1 MLNKKIKLNQDLFA
15 TDVKLK
21 ASRDGFGE
29 GIVEVAKLNKD
40 VVVLGADLSY
50 SVKLGAFME
59 EFPERFVHCGIA
71 EQNMMGI
78 AAGLAMSG
86 KIPFVATHAVF
97 TTTRNW
103 DQIRLSV
110 CLQNANVKICG
121 SHAGLSNGPD
131 GANALPL
138 EDIATMRVLPNMVVI
153 NTIDSNQTQQAVVE
167 ISKHKGP
174 VYLRFSKAETPE
186 LTTKETPFKIGK
198 AGVFIEGSDITIISC
213 GPVIYEAM
221 VAAKHLKAKY
231 KIEAEVI
238 SSPTIKPLDEET
250 ILRSVKKT
258 KCVVTVEEHQIAGGL
273 GGAVAELL
281 SSENPLPL
289 LRIGIND
296 TFLESGTYEELKD
309 KYGLSAH
316 HIEDKVYKFLK
327 GLEKA

>member
-1 MLNKKIKLNQDLFA
+1 MLNQKIKLNQEMFGS
-15 TDVKLK
+15 DVKLK

-29 GIVEVAKLNKD
+29 GILDAATLSKNL
-40 VVVLGADLSY
+40 VVLSADLSY
-50 SVKLGAFME
+50 SVKLESFME
-59 EFPERFVHCGIA
+59 KYPGRFVNCGIA
-71 EQNMMGI
+71 EQNMVGM

-86 KIPFVATHAVF
+86 KNPFVVSHAIF
-97 TTTRNW
+97 TTSRNL

-138 EDIATMRVLPNMVVI
+138 EDIAIMRVLPNMMVI
-153 NTIDSNQTQQAVVE
+153 NTIDSNQTQKAVVE

-174 VYLRFSKAETPE
+174 VYLRFSKAKTP
-186 LTTKETPFKIGK
+186 LITTKDTPFKMGK
-198 AGVFIEGSDITIISC
+198 ADVLIEGKDVTIISC
-213 GPVIYEAM
+213 GPIIYEAM
-221 VAAKHLKAKY
+221 LAAKQLKARY
-231 KIEAEVI
+231 KIEAEVV

-250 ILRSVKKT
+250 ILKSTKKT
-258 KCVVTVEEHQIAGGL
+258 NRVVTVEEHQMNGGL
-273 GGAVAELL
+273 GGAIAELL
-281 SSENPLPL
+281 SDKNPLPL
-289 LRIGIND
+289 LRIGISD

-327 GLEKA
+327 GMEKI

>member
-1 MLNKKIKLNQDLFA
+1 MLNQKIKLNQDIFSNN
-15 TDVKLK
+15 VKLK

-29 GIVEVAKLNKD
+29 GVLEVAEVNKTL
-40 VVVLGADLSY
+40 VVLGADLSY
-50 SVKLGAFME
+50 SVKLKGFMDKY
-59 EFPERFVHCGIA
+59 PERFVHCGIA

-86 KIPFVATHAVF
+86 KTPLVATHGIF

-121 SHAGLSNGPD
+121 SHTGLSNGPD

-153 NTIDSNQTQQAVVE
+153 NTIDSNQTQKAVSE

-174 VYLRFSKAETPE
+174 VYLRFSKAETP
-186 LTTKETPFKIGK
+186 LITTPETPFKIGK
-198 AGVFIEGSDITIISC
+198 ADIFVEGKDVTIISC
-213 GPVIYEAM
+213 GPIIHEVLI
-221 VAAKHLKAKY
+221 AAKNLKAKY
-231 KIEAEVI
+231 KIEAEVV
-238 SSPTIKPLDEET
+238 SCPTVKPLDEGT
-250 ILRSVKKT
+250 ILKSVKKT
-258 KCVVTVEEHQIAGGL
+258 NCVVTVEEHQVIGGL
-273 GGAVAELL
+273 GGAIAELL
-281 SSENPLPL
+281 SDKNPLPL

-296 TFLESGTYEELKD
+296 TFLESGTYKELKD

-316 HIEDKVYKFLK
+316 HIEEKIYKFVK
-327 GLEKA
+327 NMEKK

>member
-1 MLNKKIKLNQDLFA
+1 MLNQKIKLNQDIFSS
-15 TDVKLK
+15 DVKLK
-21 ASRDGFGE
+21 ESRGGFGE
-29 GIVEVAKLNKD
+29 GVLDAAALNKNL
-40 VVVLGADLSY
+40 VVLGADLSY
-50 SVKLGAFME
+50 SVKLKGFME
-59 EFPERFVHCGIA
+59 KYPERFIHCGIA

-86 KIPFVATHAVF
+86 KIPIVATHAIF

-138 EDIATMRVLPNMVVI
+138 EDIATMRVLPNMTVI
-153 NTIDSNQTQQAVVE
+153 NTIDSNQTQKAVIE

-174 VYLRFSKAETPE
+174 VYLRFSKAETP
-186 LTTKETPFKIGK
+186 LITTMETPFKIGK
-198 AGVFIEGSDITIISC
+198 ADVFIEGKDVTIISC
-213 GPVIYEAM
+213 GPILYEAM
-221 VAAKHLKAKY
+221 LAAKHLKAKY

-238 SSPTIKPLDEET
+238 SSPTIKPLDETT
-250 ILRSVKKT
+250 ILKSVKKT
-258 KCVVTVEEHQIAGGL
+258 KYVVTVEEHQINGGL
-273 GGAVAELL
+273 GGTIAELL
-281 SSENPLPL
+281 SDKNPLPL

-296 TFLESGTYEELKD
+296 TFLESGKYKELKD

-327 GLEKA
+327 SMEKI